1 MSKSWSQVLRGN
13 KANNEGRSKSHLLW
27 ACRADVITTPILL
40 LVCNSLELEAFS
52 TVYSALEIIPG
63 SWDLSFILLKSGL
76 TNIMPGPGRTKT
88 KKLER
93 QGPRCL
99 AWQKG
104 LWNLFFSPKFCV
116 KSVLQVPGAIFS
128 TTKKRGDFR
137 HYLKSHFFSYASSS
151 TLYPCQWVS
160 KS

>member
-1 MSKSWSQVLRGN
+1 MSKSWSQVLRVN

-40 LVCNSLELEAFS
+40 LVCNILELEAFS

-63 SWDLSFILLKSGL
+63 SWDLSFILLKSRL
-76 TNIMPGPGRTKT
+76 TNIMPGPGLPGPDRTKT

-104 LWNLFFSPKFCV
+104 LWNLFFQPKILRQKC
-116 KSVLQVPGAIFS
+116 VPGSRCYIFNN
-128 TTKKRGDFR
+128 KKRGDFR
-137 HYLKSHFFSYASSS
+137 HYLKSHFFS
-151 TLYPCQWVS
+151 WR
-160 KS
+160 